1 MLWKC
6 IIYGESIKEIFM
18 KEFMDMYFGG
28 VVFGL
33 LAVYLAIRLY
43 VLKKKKKEAETEED
57 SIKIEKPDDQQ

>member
-1 MLWKC
+1 
-6 IIYGESIKEIFM
+6 M

-43 VLKKKKKEAETEED
+43 VLKKKKKEAEKEED
-57 SIKIEKPDDQQ
+57 SIQIERPDDQQ